1 MVLFDEFDSKIINLN
16 QTKPAL
22 KKKPIPIRK
31 NSPPPEGIQKFKEF
45 LTGWSVKQSQISKE
59 VPQNVKTLST
69 IKRSLE

>member
-45 LTGWSVKQSQISKE
+45 LTGWSRNHPTKSHVILQHLILAPPK
-59 VPQNVKTLST
+59 NW
-69 IKRSLE
+69 